1 MRPAALCV
9 IDVTL
14 TLPIGLIYLPD
25 MELSATGKVILG
37 MLAARPRSGYEIK
50 QLVDSSAR
58 FFWAASYGQIY
69 PELKKLEEAGLIA
82 GDDSS
87 RGARQRT
94 TFRLTAEGKR
104 AAREWIGK
112 PPEVLETRDEGLLKL
127 FFAGSIDPKRMAEV
141 ARERA
146 AASRTKAAAL
156 HAIAEAVDEAS
167 RPTEGPAAE
176 PDAGSLT
183 VLRYGI
189 EASEWAAEWF
199 ERAADELAS
208 ADESGRDQAS
218 IRGR

>member
-14 TLPIGLIYLPD
+14 GLPIGLIYLLD
-25 MELSATGKVILG
+25 MELSATAKVILG

-69 PELKKLEEAGLIA
+69 PELKKLEEAGLIT

-104 AAREWIGK
+104 AARAWMRQ

-127 FFAGSIDPKRMAEV
+127 FFAGSIEPKRAAEI

-146 AASRTKAAAL
+146 AISREKAAQL
-156 HAIAEAVDEAS
+156 RAIAEATDEAGQ
-167 RPTEGPAAE
+167 PAHGPPAQ
-176 PDAGSLT
+176 PDVGSLT
-183 VLRYGI
+183 VLRFGI
-189 EASEWAAEWF
+189 EMSELTAEWF
-199 ERAADELAS
+199 EEAAEDLAAADESRREPAS
-208 ADESGRDQAS
+208 N
-218 IRGR
+218 